1 MHGSF
6 VKIVPISNIEII
18 RKGAHLNFAMG
29 ATDDEVVNSLKR
41 LCLKNNVYAR
51 HLLVSRKY
59 RWVYLWIVHIR

>member
-29 ATDDEVVNSLKR
+29 ATLHRYATDDEVVNSLKR

-59 RWVYLWIVHIR
+59 R